1 MRRDTLIVGA
11 VIAAI
16 AIAILG
22 GSVLCTWAIA
32 HGASMQWRLLFRIFC
47 HGIPRRCLTL
57 WNVPMPI
64 CARCTAIYG
73 GALAGL
79 VLMRLLPPMR
89 ERAARIVMM
98 AMATPLAIDGLT
110 QLTTLREST
119 NTLRIVTGILGGI
132 GFALWALTSVERHA
146 PAATESVRSSS

>member
-1 MRRDTLIVGA
+1 VKRDTVIVGA

-16 AIAILG
+16 AVVILG

-32 HGASMQWRLLFRIFC
+32 HGASMQWRLLFRLLC
-47 HGIPRRCLTL
+47 HGIPRRCLDL

-73 GALAGL
+73 GALAGI
-79 VLMRLLPPMR
+79 VLLRIVPAMS
-89 ERAARIVMM
+89 ERTARILMCV
-98 AMATPLAIDGLT
+98 AAAPLAIDGLT

-132 GFALWALTSVERHA
+132 GFTLWALTAVQRHA
-146 PAATESVRSSS
+146 PPASESLHSSS

>member
-1 MRRDTLIVGA
+1 MKRDTFIVGA

-16 AIAILG
+16 AVLILG

-32 HGASMQWRLLFRIFC
+32 HGAPAQWRLLFRIVC
-47 HGIPRRCLTL
+47 HGIPRRCLYL

-73 GALAGL
+73 GALAGI
-79 VLMRLLPPMR
+79 LLLRIVPAMS
-89 ERAARIVMM
+89 ERAARMVMYV
-98 AMATPLAIDGLT
+98 AATPLGIDGLT

-119 NTLRIVTGILGGI
+119 NSLRIVTGILGGI
-132 GFALWALTSVERHA
+132 GFTLWALSAVQRHAA
-146 PAATESVRSSS
+146 PAAESLPSSS